1 MVQPE
6 KVDDVLRGSYRTGK
20 LNEQVYSDISQVMEC
35 FESFLD
41 KVSETMDVD
50 IMPGEL
56 DFSNSFMP
64 QQPFNSCLFP
74 SLQDKQRDS
83 INLAT
88 NPHQFD
94 LNGLTFLGTSG
105 QNVRDMLLNS
115 ETPEDLTEDDK
126 GLEKIK
132 QTLEMRH
139 LCPTAPDTLRVYPFK
154 ESDPF
159 VINSQNNSSNLDL
172 NVGEDDQGSDQSL
185 YTQVPHVYFVGNMQN
200 YKEELLTQNKGKQNL
215 QFVKVLSLPTF
226 ALTPSIVLLDLETL
240 QSYEVT
246 FDLSEGIAQ
255 KAQQEVVGDEDSQ
268 RYDVDMHDEQME

>member
-83 INLAT
+83 INLVT

-115 ETPEDLTEDDK
+115 ETPEDLKEDGK
-126 GLEKIK
+126 GLSKIK

-172 NVGEDDQGSDQSL
+172 NVGEDENGPEQSL

-200 YKEELLTQNKGKQNL
+200 YKEELLTQNKGK
-215 QFVKVLSLPTF
+215 
-226 ALTPSIVLLDLETL
+226 
-240 QSYEVT
+240 
-246 FDLSEGIAQ
+246 
-255 KAQQEVVGDEDSQ
+255 
-268 RYDVDMHDEQME
+268 